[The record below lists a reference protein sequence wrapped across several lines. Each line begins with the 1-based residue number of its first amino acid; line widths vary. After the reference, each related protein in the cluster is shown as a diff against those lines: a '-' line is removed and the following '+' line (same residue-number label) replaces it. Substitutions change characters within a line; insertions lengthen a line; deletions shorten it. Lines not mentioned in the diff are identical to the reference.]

1 MELFSKIWLDNG
13 DSMITFVSSL
23 DDALNQKQS
32 GFSFDAADYQFK
44 HSATDVCF
52 RLNAMFSETMTWCL

>member
-1 MELFSKIWLDNG
+1 
-13 DSMITFVSSL
+13 MITFVSSL

-52 RLNAMFSETMTWCL
+52 RLNAMFSETMSWCL